1 MSTQLDFGEA
11 MAQWADRNAT
21 ISGLV
26 LIGSRAHQDADQLL
40 HADAYSDWDFQVIA
54 SKPKVFENASWTKG
68 ISGFEL
74 RAYAVRTAII
84 GGVPK
89 INAVF
94 SNAEADF
101 VIIPTIS
108 ARLLRLCI
116 LLGLHR
122 TAGRVRRHVQD
133 LAEVIRPGWRFLK
146 GGDRWGNLYRR
157 AVEDV
162 TDPRLSDEDVRQLA
176 EGFVCDYIWI
186 VRKIARGEL
195 RAAQRILYRELLEVN
210 LRLLHELRLRRGQ
223 PSFTK
228 ARRLEKVTRKDE
240 LESVTIEAIL
250 EVNALQNALEKS
262 AVTFRGLM
270 QALVRDT
277 WQWPDSTLRPIV
289 IN

>member
-1 MSTQLDFGEA
+1 MQLDFGEA
-11 MAQWADRNAT
+11 MAQWVDRNPT

-40 HADAYSDWDFQVIA
+40 RADALSDWDFQVIA
-54 SKPKVFENASWTKG
+54 SKPKDFENSSWTKD
-68 ISGFEL
+68 IPGFEL

-94 SNAEADF
+94 NGAEADF

-108 ARLLRLCI
+108 ARLLRLSI
-116 LLGLHR
+116 SLGLHR
-122 TAGRVRRHVQD
+122 TEGRVRRHVQD

-146 GGDRWGNLYRR
+146 GGKRWGNLYRR

-162 TDPRLSDEDVRQLA
+162 TDPRLSDEDIRQLA
-176 EGFVCDYIWI
+176 EGFVCDYIWT

-210 LRLLHELRLRRGQ
+210 LRLLHESKLRRGQ
-223 PSFTK
+223 SSFTK
-228 ARRLEKVTRKDE
+228 ARRLEKITGTDE
-240 LESVTIEAIL
+240 LESVTLEAIL
-250 EVNALQNALEKS
+250 EVNALQNVLEKT
-262 AVTFRGLM
+262 AATFRGLM
-270 QALVRDT
+270 QGLVGTT
-277 WQWPDSTLRPIV
+277 WQWPDLSLRPIA